1 MKGAG
6 VNVVCSKHTTKEDF
20 DDYDY
25 VVIATYSMLNELLDD
40 KIQYQ
45 FEVVEKPVVKLPE
58 SYKNKSVVVMDGPFM
73 CLDPYKNGYHV
84 LGHVV
89 HAIHSTN
96 VGDYPMVL
104 NKHIV
109 GYLNNGVIHNPK
121 ITKIHKFIEA
131 GMEFFEDFDK
141 LEHIGSMFTVRTV
154 LAYRDH
160 DDARPTLV
168 IKRNDKVY
176 TIFSGKVG
184 TCVQAAEEL
193 VEELRK

>member
-1 MKGAG
+1 M
-6 VNVVCSKHTTKEDF
+6 
-20 DDYDY
+20 
-25 VVIATYSMLNELLDD
+25 
-40 KIQYQ
+40 
-45 FEVVEKPVVKLPE
+45 
-58 SYKNKSVVVMDGPFM
+58 
-73 CLDPYKNGYHV
+73 KNGI
-84 LGHVV
+84 
-89 HAIHSTN
+89 IHK
-96 VGDYPMVL
+96 P
-104 NKHIV
+104 H
-109 GYLNNGVIHNPK
+109 

-131 GMEFFEDFDK
+131 GMEFVEDFDK

-154 LAYRDH
+154 LAHRDH